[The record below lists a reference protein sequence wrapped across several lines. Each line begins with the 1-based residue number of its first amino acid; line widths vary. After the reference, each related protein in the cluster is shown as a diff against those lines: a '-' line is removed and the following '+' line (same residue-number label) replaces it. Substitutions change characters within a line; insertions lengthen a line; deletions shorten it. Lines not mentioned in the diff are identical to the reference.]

1 MRSGLFWRA
10 GAALALCQLAGCN
23 FAPDYVRPEAPVPAR
38 FPASTTGGAAAPAI
52 PWQDFFHDPVLRDL
66 IGKALVYNRDLAGAA
81 ARIEQARAQFRIQR
95 SQRLP
100 GLDASASGQ
109 RLRTPLSA
117 ADGAPR
123 VTVDSYG
130 LQVGIPSFELD
141 FWGRVANLN
150 EVARRQYLATEE
162 ARNTAELSL
171 VANVAASTMPSSL
184 ARTA

>member
-10 GAALALCQLAGCN
+10 GAVLAVCQLCGCN
-23 FAPDYVRPEAPVPAR
+23 LSPTYVRPDALVPDR
-38 FPASTTGGAAAPAI
+38 FPSSAAEGALAPGI
-52 PWQDFFHDPVLRDL
+52 PWQSFFHDPVLRDL
-66 IGKALVYNRDLAGAA
+66 IGQALLYNRDLAGAA

-130 LQVGIPSFELD
+130 LQVGIPSSS
-141 FWGRVANLN
+141 WISG
-150 EVARRQYLATEE
+150 
-162 ARNTAELSL
+162 
-171 VANVAASTMPSSL
+171 AA
-184 ARTA
+184 